1 MSLLG
6 NGLSD
11 ADLYE
16 DALSVYEAELSM
28 RRRLGDTESNMLAML
43 AVQGNLANVY
53 HMLGRPEALRM
64 RQDVYYGTLKLMGK
78 EHNDTLVEA
87 VCYAIGLNEAR
98 RFEEAKSLM
107 RKTLP
112 VARRVSRRK

>member
-1 MSLLG
+1 MRQEGYSRKVKLLG
-6 NGLSD
+6 D
-11 ADLYE
+11 
-16 DALSVYEAELSM
+16 
-28 RRRLGDTESNMLAML
+28 
-43 AVQGNLANVY
+43 
-53 HMLGRPEALRM
+53 
-64 RQDVYYGTLKLMGK
+64 
-78 EHNDTLVEA
+78 EHNGTFMEA